1 MGRDRRR
8 RTRDRLRGQA
18 RDAGPDEQ
26 PVADD
31 HAARRVRGPVSDR
44 LAHYLAIKDVGRDP
58 AEAQELD
65 TIYQTRLKS
74 MLDALDHREGEA
86 RRRFL
91 APYIVPGGSE

>member
-1 MGRDRRR
+1 VALVIDYVVKPA
-8 RTRDRLRGQA
+8 TLDPTSNLSQTITL
-18 RDAGPDEQ
+18 PDEF
-26 PVADD
+26 ADLL
-31 HAARRVRGPVSDR
+31 AIR
-44 LAHYLAIKDVGRDP
+44 LAHYLSIKDVGRDP